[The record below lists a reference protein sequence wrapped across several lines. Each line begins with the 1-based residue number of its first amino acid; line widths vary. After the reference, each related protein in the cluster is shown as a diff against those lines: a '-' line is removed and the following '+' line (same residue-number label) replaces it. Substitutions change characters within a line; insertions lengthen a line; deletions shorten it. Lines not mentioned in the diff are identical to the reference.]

1 MIVVRLNLT
10 FIVVLL
16 ASIFAGS
23 LVPES
28 TDTAIHHEAHSF
40 SFDLQENN
48 EGNDDPVVDIFS
60 YTQKEI
66 PSFCYVASFV
76 ASHHAQIPERRLVS
90 YPALP
95 QAPPA
100 HV

>member
-1 MIVVRLNLT
+1 MRLNLT

-28 TDTAIHHEAHSF
+28 TDTAIHQEALSF

-48 EGNDDPVVDIFS
+48 EGDDDPGADIFS
-60 YTQKEI
+60 YTQKVI
-66 PSFCYVASFV
+66 SSFFYVASF
-76 ASHHAQIPERRLVS
+76 AACHHDQIPGRRLVS